1 MHTQVSLKQNVS
13 CVSLHQVDLQS
24 LTVAQRSENTKDD
37 NKLNGANVSC
47 GTIEEIFSKYLSIAL
62 LALALC
68 FATIHPEIYKIAKQY
83 KSFLP
88 DETNK
93 SKRRS
98 WSCFIMFNNK
108 VITIIH
114 YIEIMTNLDVN

>member
-1 MHTQVSLKQNVS
+1 MEQMCL
-13 CVSLHQVDLQS
+13 
-24 LTVAQRSENTKDD
+24 VAQLKTFKQ
-37 NKLNGANVSC
+37 
-47 GTIEEIFSKYLSIAL
+47 TSKYGIVRS
-62 LALALC
+62 LALC

-93 SKRRS
+93 AKRRS

-108 VITIIH
+108 VVIIIH
-114 YIEIMTNLDVN
+114 YIDIMTYLDVK